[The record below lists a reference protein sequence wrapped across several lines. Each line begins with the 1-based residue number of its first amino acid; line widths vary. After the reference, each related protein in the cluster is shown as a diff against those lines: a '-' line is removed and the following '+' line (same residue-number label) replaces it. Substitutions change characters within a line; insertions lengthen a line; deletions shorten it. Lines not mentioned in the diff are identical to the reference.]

1 MYDVVVI
8 GGGPIGSYT
17 AGRLASKGYQ
27 VLVLEK
33 KQRAGES
40 VCCTGIVGMECVQRF
55 DISGKL
61 ILQTVDGASLYPPSR
76 KELSIKRTSPQAC
89 ILDRVGFD
97 INLAENAQSAG
108 AEYSFNSRVT
118 DVATDETGVTV
129 SVSRE
134 AKQESIRARA
144 AVIATGFTPPLL
156 RRIGLGGFE
165 DYCVGAQVEVETR
178 DAENVEVYFGEPAPG
193 FFSWIVPTQSPMAR
207 IGLLMRKTP
216 GIYLTKWLKELKNQG
231 RIASH
236 RVEMSYGA
244 IPLRPLTQT
253 YGERLLVVGDAAGQV
268 KPTSGGGIYYGLI
281 GGEIAVNTLHR
292 AFGEGD
298 LSLKRLARYE
308 RGWKKQLGRE
318 LTVGYWARKI
328 FERLNEKQID
338 RIFEIVK
345 SGNIDE
351 AMLSAPDLSFDWHS
365 RTIIRLVRH
374 QMVARTMKII
384 KLPFKTG
391 NLDQPDEK
399 SLE

>member
-1 MYDVVVI
+1 MHDVVVI
-8 GGGPIGSYT
+8 GGGPIGSFT
-17 AGRLASKGYQ
+17 AGRLVAEGYK

-33 KQRAGES
+33 KRRAGEY

-55 DISGKL
+55 NIEEKL
-61 ILQTVDGASLYPPSR
+61 IIRKVDGAALYPPSR
-76 KELSIKRTSPQAC
+76 EELIIKRPTPQAC
-89 ILDRVGFD
+89 ILDRVGLD
-97 INLAENAQSAG
+97 IDMAEKAQSAG
-108 AEYSFNSRVT
+108 AEYSFDSRAT
-118 DVATDETGVTV
+118 DVAIDQDGVTI
-129 SVSRE
+129 SVSKPNE
-134 AKQESIRARA
+134 QKEIRARA
-144 AVIATGFTPPLL
+144 VVIATGFTPPFL

-193 FFSWIVPTQSPMAR
+193 FFGWIVPTQSPMAR

-351 AMLSAPDLSFDWHS
+351 AMLNAPDLSFDWHS
-365 RTIIRLVRH
+365 KTIIRLVRH

-391 NLDQPDEK
+391 NLDQPDGK